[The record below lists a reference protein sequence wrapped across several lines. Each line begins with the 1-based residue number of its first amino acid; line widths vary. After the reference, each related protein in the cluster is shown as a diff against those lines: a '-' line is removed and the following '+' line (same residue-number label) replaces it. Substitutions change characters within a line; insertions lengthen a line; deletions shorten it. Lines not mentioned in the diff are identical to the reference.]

1 MFDYFCILFGS
12 PVPCQQL
19 HVDTSNALSKSVEY
33 GIILQFLVP
42 AFLMDFAA
50 KTLDTNRE
58 IKAQTLID
66 LNFFLF

>member
-1 MFDYFCILFGS
+1 MPAAACGYFKCPFE
-12 PVPCQQL
+12 
-19 HVDTSNALSKSVEY
+19 SVEY

-42 AFLMDFAA
+42 AFVMDFAA